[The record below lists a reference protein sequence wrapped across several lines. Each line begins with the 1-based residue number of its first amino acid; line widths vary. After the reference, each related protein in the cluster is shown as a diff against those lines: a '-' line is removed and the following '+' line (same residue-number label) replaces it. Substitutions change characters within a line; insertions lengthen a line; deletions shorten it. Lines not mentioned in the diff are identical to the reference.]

1 MVKFVLKD
9 SEKGYF
15 KGLNEKYSD
24 IIDFTDAKE
33 EAFVF
38 MDKEKASIQA
48 VNMNRFGLHFKL
60 EEKV

>member
-1 MVKFVLKD
+1 MLKFVLKD

-15 KGLNEKYSD
+15 KGLNEEYSD
-24 IIDFTDAKE
+24 TIDFTDVKE

-38 MDKEKASIQA
+38 IGKEKASIQA